1 MAIERFGPYRLD
13 KTLGRGGMGT
23 VYAAHH
29 VDTGERVAVKVLA
42 ASIAQ
47 QEHFRQ
53 RFEAEIQSLIKLDHP
68 NIVRILAYDLEDE
81 QAYYAM
87 ELVEGKSLFDEQK
100 SGRRFNWR
108 EVAQIGIETCAA
120 LRHAHDRGILHRDLK
135 PGNLMLDT
143 EGRVKLTDFGI
154 AKLFGGRQLTADGG
168 VIGTVDFMSPEQA
181 NGAPTSQRSDLYSL
195 GSVLFALLARRPPF
209 AGKTIPAALQ
219 SLSADAPPPVRD
231 FAPETPVEMEKIIDR
246 LLAKEPA
253 KRIGS
258 AQSVAQRLQAVLEEG
273 QRAESAKS
281 EDQEFELSDE
291 NNSNI
296 TTSNA
301 DSIAEQPTIEPPPT
315 LNLAMSP
322 EAQPTRRP
330 PTLADKQREKPNQAG
345 LSENRGYTEV
355 DDEVRKREDDIGK
368 HHESRRQ
375 AVWPLVVGLAVVLGL
390 VALGIIY
397 ANRPPSADHLYQT
410 IQTAA
415 ADDDSDRVV
424 TVEEECQ
431 EFLDRFADD
440 RRADEVRQTLDR
452 IESIRYPRRLQRK
465 RRLRGWT
472 SLSPAEQLFIQALE
486 NGESQPELA
495 IGEFQAIVVLFAD
508 DPEEVACVDAAKQQG
523 DRLETIVEQ
532 TRSQHLRV
540 LKERLELA
548 RRLRESDSS
557 SADKLLRGIVR
568 LYAGKPWAREQVEQ
582 AEELLEG
589 VQP

>member
-1 MAIERFGPYRLD
+1 MAIERLGPYRLD

-42 ASIAQ
+42 AGIAR

-100 SGRRFNWR
+100 NGRRFNWQ

-135 PGNLMLDT
+135 PGNLMLDPG
-143 EGRVKLTDFGI
+143 GRVKLTDFGI

-209 AGKTIPAALQ
+209 AGKTIPATLQ

-231 FAPETPVEMEKIIDR
+231 FAPETPVEMEKLIDR
-246 LLAKEPA
+246 LLAKDPA

-273 QRAESAKS
+273 QRAESAS
-281 EDQEFELSDE
+281 NEDQEFDLGDE
-291 NNSNI
+291 NDSNI

-301 DSIAEQPTIEPPPT
+301 ASIAEQPTIEPPPT
-315 LNLAMSP
+315 VNLAMSP
-322 EAQPTRRP
+322 EAQPTRRS
-330 PTLADKQREKPNQAG
+330 PTLTDKQREKPNQAG

-355 DDEVRKREDDIGK
+355 NDDIRKREDDIGK
-368 HHESRRQ
+368 HHESRQ
-375 AVWPLVVGLAVVLGL
+375 TVWPLVAGLAVVLGL

-397 ANRPPSADHLYQT
+397 ANRPPSADQLYQT

-452 IESIRYPRRLQRK
+452 IESIRYPQRLQRK

-472 SLSPAEQLFIQALE
+472 ALSPAEQLFIQALE
-486 NGESQPELA
+486 SGESHPELA

-508 DPEEVACVDAAKQQG
+508 DPEEVACVDAAKQQV
-523 DRLETIVEQ
+523 DRLETTVEL

-568 LYAGKPWAREQVEQ
+568 LYADKPWAREQVEQ
-582 AEELLEG
+582 AEALLER